1 MSDEK
6 PGSSNEVVQ
15 NDSNRHDELSR
26 LQRENGELVAMRDAL
41 LMQLE
46 EKSAACAKLA
56 AEKARLRDENSGL
69 REALF
74 EIVRRT
80 ARLGWSYYRDHRGK
94 PIVLTE
100 AYLERVNGLLQ
111 GTTTFVQRR
120 GSGMH
125 L

>member
-1 MSDEK
+1 MSDER
-6 PGSSNEVVQ
+6 PGSSNEAVQ
-15 NDSNRHDELSR
+15 NDSNRRDELSR

-56 AEKARLRDENSGL
+56 AEKARLRDENGGL